1 MDQITIFGFSIEWA
15 LEKIQLPIKNI
26 TLFLKKNYDL
36 KKKKKKDEQPPH
48 KKNLVTQTEL

>member
-1 MDQITIFGFSIEWA
+1 MKTRKKKF
-15 LEKIQLPIKNI
+15 KNFMYCVFFVDFDNLI
-26 TLFLKKNYDL
+26 YLSSLLLDSP